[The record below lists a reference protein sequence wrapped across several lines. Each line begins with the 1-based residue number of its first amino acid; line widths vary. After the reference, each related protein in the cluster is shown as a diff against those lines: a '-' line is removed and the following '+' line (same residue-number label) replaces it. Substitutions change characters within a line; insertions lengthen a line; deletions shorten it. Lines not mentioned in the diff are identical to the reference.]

1 MLRYIYY
8 FIPIVLAAH
17 YGVSLTVC
25 SDACKHLVPFL
36 SPLFLFVLLHYTY
49 LSLIHAPLNQPQ
61 VQSNDNE
68 EQHFCKRCGILQS
81 MTSKHCSIC
90 NRCVDG
96 FDHHCDVLEMCIGRG
111 NIGWF
116 RAFLTGAAAL
126 CTYGA
131 YEHAKLLKCTIR
143 TPAIWAH
150 LSYTALFVIEFAF
163 AVSFSLFALFHLSLW
178 ACGTTTY
185 RLIIKVRQWF
195 SPRTNKKN

>member
-17 YGVSLTVC
+17 YGVSLTMC
-25 SDACKHLVPFL
+25 SESCRHLVPYFL
-36 SPLFLFVLLHYTY
+36 PLFLFVLLHYTY
-49 LSLIHAPLNQPQ
+49 LSLMHAPLHQPQ
-61 VQSNDNE
+61 DVHESGGQPV
-68 EQHFCKRCGILQS
+68 CKRCGLLQ
-81 MTSKHCSIC
+81 TETTKHCSIC
-90 NRCVDG
+90 NRCVDK
-96 FDHHCDVLEMCIGRG
+96 FDHHCDVLEMCIGHG
-111 NIGWF
+111 NVGWF
-116 RAFLTGAAAL
+116 RAFLTGGAAL

-163 AVSFSLFALFHLSLW
+163 AVSFSLFAFFHLSLW

-185 RLIIKVRQWF
+185 SLIVKVRQWC
-195 SPRTNKKN
+195 SPTTQKN